1 MRGMRALR
9 NFKPDRCYHL
19 ISRIANRAFYLTDEE
34 RTRFV
39 ERLWRVAKFSGI
51 EVLAYCFMRNH
62 FTCSSIYSRHRSWAM
77 RNCSTVSPVRR
88 GVRLTEVQQLK
99 AVEFLMAWIAKKQ
112 NEEA

>member
-1 MRGMRALR
+1 MRGMGALR

-51 EVLAYCFMRNH
+51 EALAYCFMSYMSMYIHWHIMFQPIFSPLQTRQREIE
-62 FTCSSIYSRHRSWAM
+62 SSPASR
-77 RNCSTVSPVRR
+77 
-88 GVRLTEVQQLK
+88 
-99 AVEFLMAWIAKKQ
+99 
-112 NEEA
+112 